1 MPTYGYRCTACNAE
15 FDVWQKMS
23 DPPQAAC
30 PSCGAAAR
38 RQFFPAG
45 IVFKGTGFYA
55 TDNRSSSGSS
65 PSKSNGSSSKDGGGS
80 ATDTKAPASS
90 GSTSTSSETTT
101 S

>member
-23 DPPQAAC
+23 DPAEATC

-38 RQFFPAG
+38 RMFFPAG

-55 TDNRSSSGSS
+55 TDHQSSSGSS
-65 PSKSNGSSSKDGGGS
+65 PAKSNGASKDGGS
-80 ATDTKAPASS
+80 DAADKKAPASS
-90 GSTSTSSETTT
+90 GSTSTSSSSDTN